1 MPGAGRR
8 GNPSAGG
15 RDPSHR
21 RWIFRWRAGGG
32 MSQVCRMKKM
42 LWLGIGVAMAT
53 WAWAV
58 EPLARRVTAEE
69 FRAAG
74 LDKLSPA
81 ELAQL
86 DALFQKYGADQ
97 ATAVMSGAKA
107 VAPAVRQ
114 TEIEAAARVA
124 AAEARARKAE
134 AEAAVAREAAQTAKA
149 EQKKAEEGFLAKAKK
164 VLVSPGT
171 KVEVMATETEIDGW
185 FDGWDANTTW
195 RMADGSFWR
204 VENKPAAYQAKRVKN
219 PKVKIYPAAV
229 TGYWLEFVD
238 LDYKLRVRQVK

>member
-1 MPGAGRR
+1 MVV
-8 GNPSAGG
+8 SA
-15 RDPSHR
+15 
-21 RWIFRWRAGGG
+21 
-32 MSQVCRMKKM
+32 
-42 LWLGIGVAMAT
+42 AT
-53 WAWAV
+53 WAA
-58 EPLARRVTAEE
+58 EPLARRVTADE

-86 DALFQKYGADQ
+86 DALFQKYGAEK
-97 ATAVMSGAKA
+97 ASPAMSGA
-107 VAPAVRQ
+107 VAAEPAARQ
-114 TEIEAAARVA
+114 AEIEAAQQQAAARVA

-134 AEAAVAREAAQTAKA
+134 TEAAAAREAAQSAKA

-185 FDGWDANTTW
+185 FDGWDATTTW